1 MTRLGSFSSLNFV
14 HLKPARHTGIILIAL
29 SLLLGFTA
37 RGATVTGVVTATHPE
52 DYRVTLVTAEGE
64 RSFLVGRGDRL
75 ILKEGD
81 TVSGKV
87 VRQGDAWRLESI
99 FPADPEQTAVIQRL
113 GNQLQRDTL
122 RRGKK
127 VFRAVGERIPR
138 FALWDQRGELFL
150 SDSLRGNYAVI
161 NFVFTRCAMQE
172 MCPAA
177 TRRMVELSRAL
188 DRREWED
195 VKLVSITLD
204 PDYDTPGIWAA
215 YAEDMGVDSARHYL
229 LGGPDETVENLK
241 QQLGVLAEPDATQI
255 VRHTMSTALIDPSGK
270 IIYRIPGSHWDP
282 EVFLNQIEK
291 NRTTP

>member
-1 MTRLGSFSSLNFV
+1 MALG
-14 HLKPARHTGIILIAL
+14 
-29 SLLLGFTA
+29 LLLGFSA
-37 RGATVTGVVTATHPE
+37 HGASITGVVTSTDPE
-52 DYRVTLVTAEGE
+52 AYRITLVTGDGE
-64 RSFLVGRGDRL
+64 QSFLVGRGDRS
-75 ILKEGD
+75 ILAEGD
-81 TVSGKV
+81 TISGKV

-99 FPADPEQTAVIQRL
+99 FPADPEQVAVLQRL
-113 GNQLQRDTL
+113 GDQLQRDTL

-138 FALWDQRGELFL
+138 FALWDQRGDLFL

-177 TRRMVELSRAL
+177 TRRMVDLSRAL
-188 DRREWED
+188 DRREWDD

-215 YAEDMGVDSARHYL
+215 YAEDMGVDSGRHYL
-229 LGGPDETVENLK
+229 LGGPNETVENLK
-241 QQLGVLAEPDATQI
+241 QQLGVLAEPDAAQI

-282 EVFLNQIEK
+282 EVFLKQIEK
-291 NRTTP
+291 NRTIP